1 MSQTAN
7 IALTYFYCVQDERL
21 VGPLENSLAQLKR
34 NNHIRR
40 WKSQRITNEPQ
51 QYSTLLQNWQDTDVV
66 LFFTSPDFI
75 NTPFCNS
82 DLVNR
87 IMAAHDL
94 KRLLMLP
101 IMYRMTP
108 MEGVPFKRVKSWPK
122 KSQRA
127 IKSRFWDNEDQA
139 FYFLHDELK
148 KKINSIVQIKQETEE
163 AWQAA
168 QEEDDIEA
176 YTQFLDNYRS
186 RNPAYTKIA
195 EKKLAEFEEVVLW
208 NKAQKKDN
216 IKAYLHYLKQAPL
229 KNNEQKAIEKIH
241 AFEENE
247 ETIWADAY
255 KTQDIALLLAY
266 RKRFAA
272 GKYIQASNELLQKL
286 IHKDMGFGER
296 KTQLKLESHTLHY
309 YANQQKNLNRVDRT
323 LYDYY
328 GEQGRYIQ
336 QRLKQELALYHHKSK
351 GLPSYLTPTLLIVI
365 TLFLP
370 FIWSFLGTSFYL
382 SMSLLISAIFC
393 IQLRLKAIYSS
404 YVIRFHDILTRV
416 NMDALRLRISLA
428 LDHPSQIE
436 HILYDFID
444 IENLLLQGRYQARN
458 HLIGLIFF
466 EKSWRKAAQYFT
478 DEPVAENVD
487 HPHWALFK
495 SQECNYLQR
504 NKGMQL
510 EKPFY
515 QSPSSSFTA

>member
-7 IALTYFYCVQDERL
+7 IALTYFYCAQDERL

-40 WKSQRITNEPQ
+40 WKSQRITNEPK

-108 MEGVPFKRVKSWPK
+108 MEGVPFKRVRSWPK
-122 KSQRA
+122 KPQRA
-127 IKSRFWDNEDQA
+127 IKSKFWDNEDQA

-148 KKINSIVQIKQETEE
+148 RNINNIVQIKQETEK

-168 QEEDDIEA
+168 KEQDDIEA
-176 YTQFLDNYRS
+176 YTQYLENYRS

-195 EKKLAEFEEVVLW
+195 EKKLAEFEEVALW
-208 NKAQKKDN
+208 DKAQKKDS
-216 IKAYLHYLKQAPL
+216 IKGYLHYLKQAPL
-229 KNNEQKAIEKIH
+229 KNNEQEALEKIH

-247 ETIWADAY
+247 EKIWADAN
-255 KTQDIALLLAY
+255 KAQDIALTLAY
-266 RKRFAA
+266 RKRFAE

-286 IHKDMGFGER
+286 IHKDMGFGDR
-296 KTQLKLESHTLHY
+296 KTRLTLESHTLHY
-309 YANQQKNLNRVDRT
+309 YANQPRNLNRVDRT

-336 QRLKQELALYHHKSK
+336 QRLKQELEIYQPRAKK
-351 GLPSYLTPTLLIVI
+351 LPSFLIPFFLLTIMFL
-365 TLFLP
+365 LP
-370 FIWSFLGTSFYL
+370 FLLHFLGTSFYL
-382 SMSLLISAIFC
+382 SMSLLTSAIFC
-393 IQLRLKAIYSS
+393 TQLRLRAIYQS
-404 YVIRFHDILTRV
+404 YAIIFHDILTRV

-428 LDHPSQIE
+428 LDHPFQIE
-436 HILYDFID
+436 YILYDFID
-444 IENLLLQGRYQARN
+444 IENLLIQKRYKTRS

-466 EKSWRKAAQYFT
+466 EKSWRKIAQHFT
-478 DEPVAENVD
+478 DEPVAQNVD
-487 HPHWALFK
+487 HPHWPLFK
-495 SQECNYLQR
+495 SQDCNYLQR

-515 QSPSSSFTA
+515 QSPSSSFTT